1 MILNW
6 TNYEPLDFG
15 YALEQLSWCCLGGS
29 AGAEAICVVHCHT
42 NRAACLGWH
51 WRTRT
56 GDSSFK
62 TVQLVELSC
71 ASRFPQKKWNLFRG
85 ITRGT
90 NVQLLGSSSKA
101 LARLKLQRFAD
112 AARGP
117 RPGLFG
123 LSWDPVVITLW
134 NPRIPNHPTS
144 VLVEKPADK
153 QAEDMK
159 KWDEQTRKKIET
171 LLDWS
176 KDAIAISISFRGS
189 LQGSDPGARLQHSA
203 GRKTG
208 EWQGPDNCF
217 EGQETNFQRLQE
229 QMFGLTQ
236 RLFMFKPNAL

>member
-29 AGAEAICVVHCHT
+29 AGAEAICVVHCTPTEPHAWDDIEGQGLEIVHLRLFSLWSSVALRGFRKKSGT
-42 NRAACLGWH
+42 FLG
-51 WRTRT
+51 
-56 GDSSFK
+56 GSLEGQMSS
-62 TVQLVELSC
+62 S
-71 ASRFPQKKWNLFRG
+71 
-85 ITRGT
+85 
-90 NVQLLGSSSKA
+90 LGSSSKA